1 MKMWVKQSEPILCAH
16 VVLRMPTAWVWGH
29 SLAPGID
36 QETQVSHLLKW
47 QNEVRVQASCLHT
60 SSPQHQLSA
69 AVKARHGARYLG
81 RHRHLPELP
90 WGSLTIHF
98 FHVWSTVLPRQG
110 RHRKMSKGARLP
122 SKLPGKLKGMAR
134 PLLKGQDEL
143 QRGSRVWLRCSSVLE
158 QPLVCA

>member
-29 SLAPGID
+29 SPAPGID

-47 QNEVRVQASCLHT
+47 KNEIRVQASCLHT

-69 AVKARHGARYLG
+69 ALKAQHGARYLG

-98 FHVWSTVLPRQG
+98 FHVWLVLEHSSSQAG
-110 RHRKMSKGARLP
+110 KAQENA
-122 SKLPGKLKGMAR
+122 KLPEQTAR
-134 PLLKGQDEL
+134 
-143 QRGSRVWLRCSSVLE
+143 
-158 QPLVCA
+158 